1 MWFGQK
7 IQIMP
12 WSHCVKVAVA
22 LIQDEQNRL
31 LITQRP
37 HHASH
42 GGSWE
47 FPGGKLEADELAE
60 AALIREIREEVGLEI
75 LQYQFLGE
83 IKHQYATHDVQLII
97 FLVTH
102 FSGTPSCREGQLDL
116 RWIAKQDINYALF
129 PEANRG
135 ILNLIQ

>member
-1 MWFGQK
+1 MS
-7 IQIMP
+7 

-42 GGSWE
+42 GGYWE
-47 FPGGKLEADELAE
+47 FPGGKLEVGELAE
-60 AALIREIREEVGLEI
+60 VALIREIREEVGLEI
-75 LQYQFLGE
+75 LAHKFLGE
-83 IKHQYATHDVQLII
+83 IKHQYATHDVQLSI
-97 FLVTH
+97 FLVTQ
-102 FSGTPSCREGQLDL
+102 FSGTPSCREGQLDM
-116 RWIAKQDINYALF
+116 RWIAKHEINHALF